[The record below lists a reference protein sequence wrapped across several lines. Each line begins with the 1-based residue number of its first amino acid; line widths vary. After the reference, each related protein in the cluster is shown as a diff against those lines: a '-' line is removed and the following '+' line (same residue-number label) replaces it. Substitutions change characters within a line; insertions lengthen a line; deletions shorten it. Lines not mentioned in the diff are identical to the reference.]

1 MTNAIQIIL
10 AAILALLRNVAR
22 AYIRNAP
29 FSVPFT
35 AGAIGGWMLGRVAL
49 AHGIPYR
56 WLPLAWAII
65 MGAGVGRLGKEWW
78 SDVFGKKG

>member
-1 MTNAIQIIL
+1 MDIL
-10 AAILALLRNVAR
+10 AIVGMCLLELARRGVR
-22 AYIRNAP
+22 AYIRNAS

-35 AGAIGGWMLGRVAL
+35 AGAVGGWMLGRVAL

-56 WLPLAWAII
+56 WLPFAWAVI